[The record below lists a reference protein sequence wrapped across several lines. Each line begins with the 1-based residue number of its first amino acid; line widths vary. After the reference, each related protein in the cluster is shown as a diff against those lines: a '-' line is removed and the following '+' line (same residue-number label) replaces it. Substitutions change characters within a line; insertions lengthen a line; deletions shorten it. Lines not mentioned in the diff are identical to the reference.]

1 MYTAVDDTFRISVRN
16 LVEFMCASGD
26 IDNRDVSVPDV
37 RVMQE
42 GARIHRNIQHSM
54 GSSYH
59 AEVLLRQEIPLTSD
73 KGFDYVLKLE
83 GRADGIIADI
93 DEDDDGN
100 RIPVSDVTIDEIKTM
115 QADVTKLKEPV
126 YVHKAQ
132 ALVYGY
138 IYLNRYKLEHIN
150 IQMTYCNPETE
161 KIVRFTEEYDKNRIN
176 SWFEQLVGDFKR
188 WMDYVFDERIIRN
201 ESIHKLSFPF
211 EYRAGQKNLVA
222 SVYKTIEQG
231 QKLYIQAPT
240 GVGKTIS
247 TVYPSVQACGRGL
260 ADKIFY
266 LTSKTITRTVA
277 EETYSILR
285 DKGLHFTTVTLTAKD
300 KICHMDERNCNPDV
314 CEYAKGHFDRINDA
328 VYDIITH
335 ESVIDREKVL
345 EYSVKHKVCPFEMSL
360 DVSYWCDG
368 IICDYNYLFDPDA
381 SLKRYFSDGAKG
393 DYIFL
398 VDEAHNLVD
407 RARQMYSAT
416 LVKEDFLKCKNL
428 VKDIDKRLA
437 SSLEKC
443 NKYMLSL
450 KRMCD
455 KEYIIVDNCGTFPAS
470 LSTCFSYMQKFLDKH
485 KKNPVCDEMMDFFF
499 KVRHFLN
506 MYDCADDKY
515 VTYAE
520 LDKDGDMLLHLYC
533 VDPSENISLR
543 LSQGKASVM
552 FSATFLPVNY
562 FKEMISGDISD
573 YAVYAHSPFD
583 TSNKRVIVGRDV
595 SSRYTRRNIN
605 EYTKI
610 ADYIRKMVTS
620 RHGRYMIFFPSYSYM
635 QSVYDIYIK
644 KYENT
649 ILELSAALND
659 ENINDENT
667 AKKGQEQQREQQKEQ
682 PEKQE
687 EKEQQKEYEGKAV
700 YNIIKQPS
708 NMKEADKESFLSL
721 FMENEKTDIAGFCV
735 LGGIFSEGIDLRG
748 DALIGVAVVGTGI
761 PMVCRQRNILRD
773 YFDSHGK
780 NGYQYAY
787 VYPGMNKVLQAAGRV
802 IRTDNDKGIILLLDD
817 RFLTKE
823 YELQYPRE
831 WDKIYPCD
839 AGCVSEYIDDF
850 WKGMTADD

>member
-1 MYTAVDDTFRISVRN
+1 
-16 LVEFMCASGD
+16 
-26 IDNRDVSVPDV
+26 
-37 RVMQE
+37 
-42 GARIHRNIQHSM
+42 
-54 GSSYH
+54 
-59 AEVLLRQEIPLTSD
+59 
-73 KGFDYVLKLE
+73 
-83 GRADGIIADI
+83 
-93 DEDDDGN
+93 
-100 RIPVSDVTIDEIKTM
+100 
-115 QADVTKLKEPV
+115 
-126 YVHKAQ
+126 
-132 ALVYGY
+132 
-138 IYLNRYKLEHIN
+138 
-150 IQMTYCNPETE
+150 
-161 KIVRFTEEYDKNRIN
+161 
-176 SWFEQLVGDFKR
+176 
-188 WMDYVFDERIIRN
+188 MDYVFDERIIRN

-470 LSTCFSYMQKFLDKH
+470 LSACFSYMQKFLDKH

-573 YAVYAHSPFD
+573 YAVYAHSPFN

-620 RHGRYMIFFPSYSYM
+620 RHGRYMIFFHHTVICSQCM
-635 QSVYDIYIK
+635 IYI
-644 KYENT
+644 
-649 ILELSAALND
+649 L
-659 ENINDENT
+659 
-667 AKKGQEQQREQQKEQ
+667 R
-682 PEKQE
+682 
-687 EKEQQKEYEGKAV
+687 
-700 YNIIKQPS
+700 
-708 NMKEADKESFLSL
+708 NMKIRYWS
-721 FMENEKTDIAGFCV
+721 
-735 LGGIFSEGIDLRG
+735 
-748 DALIGVAVVGTGI
+748 
-761 PMVCRQRNILRD
+761 
-773 YFDSHGK
+773 
-780 NGYQYAY
+780 YQ
-787 VYPGMNKVLQAAGRV
+787 
-802 IRTDNDKGIILLLDD
+802 LL
-817 RFLTKE
+817 
-823 YELQYPRE
+823 
-831 WDKIYPCD
+831 
-839 AGCVSEYIDDF
+839 
-850 WKGMTADD
+850 